1 MAIIKWTGIALIS
14 LLCIIVL
21 LIVLMDWNWVR
32 DSVAREVSEKTGRSF
47 IIEGDL
53 MVDWS
58 WTPRIRVE
66 RIYFENASWSNQPY
80 LLTLA
85 ALELQ
90 IDLYQLI
97 LGRVVFPSISLT
109 RPQIL
114 LEKSPEGKSN
124 WELQTDAD
132 DEEVGR
138 TDFPIIHRLHIED
151 GRIVFRELA
160 TDTKITAKLSTIQG
174 QAGGG
179 ETVLLKAQGKLD
191 GQPLKINLKADSLDK
206 LQDAEAPYLI
216 NLMMQMGGSTVKFEG
231 ALREPF
237 ELKGIDAKLAM
248 TVPAPE
254 QFSSF
259 LTMIGAPFPDLPP
272 YQLKGN
278 LLREST
284 VWQLVDLDGRVGD
297 SDLTGAVRLD
307 TGKERPFIKADLASR
322 RLDFDDLGP
331 LIGIAPDTGPGE
343 TASPSQEQ
351 EAEQKE
357 ESAYVLPKDPIDFE
371 KLRLIDADITFRGKR
386 IESILPL
393 DDLHMRVIADKGHLT
408 LAPLNFGIATGNV
421 QSRIKL
427 NARNQPAKS
436 KIEIEIQHVRLNE
449 ILRHFEIADKSAGLI
464 GGRGV
469 FWFKGNSVAEKLASA
484 DGGLLMLMTGGQ
496 LDSLLV
502 ELSGL
507 DVGET
512 LITLIGDQEDID
524 INCAFVDLPTKNGVI
539 NMDTMVIDT
548 DDTVFLGKG
557 SIDFTQE
564 QLDLVIDPKPKDLSI
579 FSARAP
585 LDITGSF
592 KEPAFSPKESAI
604 IRGAVSL
611 ALLPSAPIVGL
622 IGLLQ
627 EEGNDEKEENVHC
640 SSLVNA
646 INEAR
651 D

>member
-1 MAIIKWTGIALIS
+1 MAFIKWIGIVLIS

-21 LIVLMDWNWVR
+21 LITLMDWNWVR
-32 DSVAREVSEKTGRSF
+32 DSVERQVSEETGRTF
-47 IIEGDL
+47 NIEGDL
-53 MVDWS
+53 TVDWS
-58 WTPRIRVE
+58 WTPRVRME
-66 RIYFENASWSNQPY
+66 RIYFANASWSKQPY
-80 LLTLA
+80 MLKLA
-85 ALELQ
+85 ALEFQ

-97 LGRVVFPSISLT
+97 LGRVVFPDISLT

-124 WELQTDAD
+124 WEFQTDAD

-138 TDFPIIHRLHIED
+138 TDFPIIQQLRIED
-151 GRIVFRELA
+151 GRVVFRELA
-160 TDTKITAKLSTIQG
+160 TNTKIIAKLSTIQG
-174 QAGGG
+174 QAGSG
-179 ETVLLKAQGKLD
+179 ETVLLEAQGKVD
-191 GQPLKINLKADSLDK
+191 GQPLKINVNADSLNK
-206 LQDAEAPYLI
+206 LQDAEAPYFI
-216 NLMMQMGGSTVKFEG
+216 NLMLEMGGSTIQLDGK
-231 ALREPF
+231 LREPF
-237 ELKGIDAKLAM
+237 ELKGIDAQFTM

-254 QFSSF
+254 KFSPF
-259 LTMIGAPFPDLPP
+259 LTMIGAPLPDLPP

-284 VWQLVDLDGRVGD
+284 VWQIVDLDGRVGD
-297 SDLTGAVRLD
+297 SDLTGAIRLD
-307 TGKERPFIKADLASR
+307 TGSERLAIKADLASR
-322 RLDFDDLGP
+322 NLDFDDLGP
-331 LIGIAPDTGPGE
+331 VIGIAPDTGPGE

-351 EAEQKE
+351 EAEQEE
-357 ESAYVLPKDPIDFE
+357 ESAFVLPKDPIDFE

-393 DDLHMRVIADKGHLT
+393 DDLHLQIIADNGQLT
-408 LAPLNFGIATGNV
+408 LAPLNFGIAAGNV

-427 NARNQPAKS
+427 NARNQPVKS

-449 ILRHFEIADKSAGLI
+449 ILRRFEIADKSAGLI

-469 FWFKGNSVAEKLASA
+469 FWFKGNSVAETLASA

-512 LITLIGDQEDID
+512 LVTLIGDQKDLD
-524 INCAFVDLPTKNGVI
+524 INCAFVDLPTKNGI
-539 NMDTMVIDT
+539 MTMDTLVIDT
-548 DDTVFLGKG
+548 EDTIYMGKG

-592 KEPAFSPKESAI
+592 KEPAFSPQDSAF

-627 EEGNDEKEENVHC
+627 EEDNDKKEENVHC
-640 SSLVNA
+640 SGLVNA

-651 D
+651 N